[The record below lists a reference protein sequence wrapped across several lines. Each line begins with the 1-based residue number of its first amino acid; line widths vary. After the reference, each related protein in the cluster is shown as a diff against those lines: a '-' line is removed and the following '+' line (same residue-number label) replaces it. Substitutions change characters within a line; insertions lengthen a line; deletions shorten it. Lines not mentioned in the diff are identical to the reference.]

1 MPPRPKN
8 PKPTALRPAAES
20 AFPPPDAAEE
30 TPTDAGT
37 PDLDPAFF
45 LSYAAMQMDTRALAE
60 ALLAIMDSHAW
71 RGLGLLSDA
80 RVGQTQQDLPSA
92 QVAIDCF
99 QALLEKIG
107 PGMELGRN
115 ARSAAAPDRLED
127 ELFVA
132 YEGVGPHFW
141 PSSRKYQHGRVP
153 SAERIGSPFSRRLIY
168 GPAKRRVGG
177 DEGLHTN

>member
-1 MPPRPKN
+1 MMSDTEP
-8 PKPTALRPAAES
+8 S
-20 AFPPPDAAEE
+20 AFQVVDRRHAAASDETEPDAAANAPESASPTTNAAAE
-30 TPTDAGT
+30 TASETGM
-37 PDLDPAFF
+37 PDVDPAFF

-107 PGMELGRN
+107 PGMESEEMRE
-115 ARSAAAPDRLED
+115 A
-127 ELFVA
+127 
-132 YEGVGPHFW
+132 
-141 PSSRKYQHGRVP
+141 Q
-153 SAERIGSPFSRRLIY
+153 RRLTDLKMNY
-168 GPAKRRVGG
+168 LSRMQK
-177 DEGLHTN
+177 